1 MRTSLKFA
9 SFIAAS
15 MICMAGCGNAGAK
28 NEIKKSAATAE
39 EKSLVVELTPETFNT
54 AVYDM
59 EKEDSPYLGKIP
71 AIVDF
76 TATWC
81 GPCQRMAPILDE
93 LSIEYKGKVNIYK
106 VDVDK
111 CRDLALSF
119 NISSIPAMLF
129 IPMDG
134 EPVMTVGSRDKETMK
149 KQIETILFAK

>member
-15 MICMAGCGNAGAK
+15 IICIAGCGNAGAK
-28 NEIKKSAATAE
+28 NENKKSAATAE

-59 EKEDSPYLGKIP
+59 AKEDPPYLGKLP

-134 EPVMTVGSRDKETMK
+134 EPVMKFS
-149 KQIETILFAK
+149 